1 MKKHSGSP
9 TILSAFFYLL
19 VGIIFAIS
27 LYALTNVAK
36 GNHFDFKTKSWYP
49 NGMIIFTSRPS
60 GAKLYINEKLS
71 KYKIG
76 SNMFPTKLNIFEPGE
91 NRIRVEKKGYLSWNK
106 TMTVYGGL
114 VTWANYIWLI
124 SEHPIY
130 ENITSNQ
137 RILRIFQSHDLGKLI
152 LEENEGA
159 KNKYYLYETSENKQV
174 EVYPKSRPGVVN
186 AITNIT
192 WSSGNNKLLLEG
204 AAVEKKS
211 FVVLFGKDFSE
222 ELDLTEIFKL
232 NFDEVSWHHTSD
244 NELFCIQGGNLH
256 RINLQDKSI
265 SAVLAENI
273 LSFEVTDKNKI
284 IYISPNK
291 DTKDITLS
299 RMETSGQNN
308 EKILSS
314 LPQSDKYKIEYQS
327 ANDHIASLSLKD
339 GILNIISEIN
349 GKLIT
354 QELSISATFAEWS
367 GDGKRILFG
376 NEKTVWVYDVDKQK
390 EYSLISGKI
399 IDAKWYPDS
408 NHIVVK
414 ENDRD
419 ILLEFDGANQV
430 VLAEKAN
437 SPLYFL
443 NDFKTFYF
451 LDAKNTL
458 LKITTE

>member
-1 MKKHSGSP
+1 M
-9 TILSAFFYLL
+9 
-19 VGIIFAIS
+19 
-27 LYALTNVAK
+27 
-36 GNHFDFKTKSWYP
+36 
-49 NGMIIFTSRPS
+49 
-60 GAKLYINEKLS
+60 
-71 KYKIG
+71 
-76 SNMFPTKLNIFEPGE
+76 
-91 NRIRVEKKGYLSWNK
+91 
-106 TMTVYGGL
+106 
-114 VTWANYIWLI
+114 
-124 SEHPIY
+124 
-130 ENITSNQ
+130 
-137 RILRIFQSHDLGKLI
+137 I